1 MIRMRHTDESPHEA
15 SEINVTPF
23 IDVMLVLLV
32 IFMVTAPLTTVNV
45 PVDLPSSTEKP
56 TPRPDDP
63 VFLTVKADHN
73 LALGEDDITMDALA
87 GALESATK
95 GNRDERI
102 FLRADKTVDY
112 GTLMGV
118 MDKLRSAGYL
128 KVALVNL
135 QGQEQGSEAGSTPV
149 PSGTAAPA
157 VSGATPASTPATP
170 ASGATP

>member
-1 MIRMRHTDESPHEA
+1 MIRIRHTDENPHEA

-45 PVDLPSSTEKP
+45 PVDLPSSSEKP

-63 VFLTVKADHN
+63 VFLTVKADHG
-73 LALGEDDITMDALA
+73 LALGEDDISTDALP
-87 GALESATK
+87 GALEAATK
-95 GNRDERI
+95 GNKDERI

-135 QGQEQGSEAGSTPV
+135 QGQEEGSEAGTAPV
-149 PSGTAAPA
+149 PAGGGASSAIPTAPA
-157 VSGATPASTPATP
+157 AP

>member
-1 MIRMRHTDESPHEA
+1 MIRIRHTDENPHEA

-63 VFLTVKADHN
+63 VFLTVKADHG
-73 LALGEDDITMDALA
+73 LALGEDDISTDALP

-95 GNRDERI
+95 GNKDEWI

-135 QGQEQGSEAGSTPV
+135 QGQEEGSEAGTATV
-149 PSGTAAPA
+149 PTGAGASGSVPAAAPA
-157 VSGATPASTPATP
+157 TGNTP
-170 ASGATP
+170 

>member
-1 MIRMRHTDESPHEA
+1 MIRIRHTDENPHEA

-63 VFLTVKADHN
+63 VFLTVKADHG
-73 LALGEDDITMDALA
+73 LALGEDDISTDALP
-87 GALESATK
+87 GALETATK
-95 GNRDERI
+95 GKKDERI

-135 QGQEQGSEAGSTPV
+135 QGQEEGSEAGSTPA
-149 PSGTAAPA
+149 PSGNTVPAA
-157 VSGATPASTPATP
+157 P
-170 ASGATP
+170 ASGAAP

>member
-1 MIRMRHTDESPHEA
+1 MIRIRHADETPHEA

-56 TPRPDDP
+56 APRPENP
-63 VFLTVKADHN
+63 VFLTVKADHG
-73 LALGEDDITMDALA
+73 LALGEDDITPEGLGAALA
-87 GALESATK
+87 TATK
-95 GNRDERI
+95 GDKDQRI

-118 MDKLRSAGYL
+118 MDKLRSSGYL

-135 QGQEQGSEAGSTPV
+135 QGHEEGAEPDM
-149 PSGTAAPA
+149 APA
-157 VSGATPASTPATP
+157 FRQTPAASSAATP
-170 ASGATP
+170 

>member
-1 MIRMRHTDESPHEA
+1 MIRIRHTDEHPHEA

-63 VFLTVKADHN
+63 VFLTVKADHG
-73 LALGEDDITMDALA
+73 LAQGEDDISTDALP
-87 GALESATK
+87 GALETATK

-118 MDKLRSAGYL
+118 MDRLRSAGYL

-135 QGQEQGSEAGSTPV
+135 QGQEEGSEAGSMPV
-149 PSGTAAPA
+149 PSSNAAAP
-157 VSGATPASTPATP
+157 VSGTTP
-170 ASGATP
+170 

>member
-1 MIRMRHTDESPHEA
+1 MIHIRHADENPHEA

-56 TPRPDDP
+56 APRPDDP
-63 VFLTVKADHN
+63 VFLTVKADHG
-73 LALGEDDITMDALA
+73 LALGEDDIAADAMPAALA
-87 GALESATK
+87 TATK
-95 GNRDERI
+95 GNKDERI
-102 FLRADKTVDY
+102 FLRADRTVDY

-118 MDKLRSAGYL
+118 MDKLRAAGYL

-135 QGQEQGSEAGSTPV
+135 QGQEEGGAA
-149 PSGTAAPA
+149 GTAPAATVPAAVPAP
-157 VSGATPASTPATP
+157 GATP
-170 ASGATP
+170 

>member
-1 MIRMRHTDESPHEA
+1 MAIRIRHADETLKETH
-15 SEINVTPF
+15 EINVTPF

-56 TPRPDDP
+56 APRPDDP
-63 VFLTVKADHN
+63 VFLTVKADHG
-73 LALGEDDITMDALA
+73 LAVGEEAIAAEALPTALA
-87 GALESATK
+87 NVTK
-95 GNRDERI
+95 GNKDQRI
-102 FLRADKTVDY
+102 FLRADKSVDY

-135 QGQEQGSEAGSTPV
+135 QGQEE
-149 PSGTAAPA
+149 GTAVGAAP
-157 VSGATPASTPATP
+157 
-170 ASGATP
+170 

>member
-1 MIRMRHTDESPHEA
+1 

-63 VFLTVKADHN
+63 VFLTVKADHG
-73 LALGEDDITMDALA
+73 LAQGEDDISTDALP
-87 GALESATK
+87 GALETATK

-118 MDKLRSAGYL
+118 MDRLRSAGYL

-135 QGQEQGSEAGSTPV
+135 QGQEEGSEAGSMPV
-149 PSGTAAPA
+149 PSSNAAAP
-157 VSGATPASTPATP
+157 VSGTTP
-170 ASGATP
+170 

>member
-1 MIRMRHTDESPHEA
+1 MIRIRHTDESPHEA

-63 VFLTVKADHN
+63 VFLTVKADHG
-73 LALGEDDITMDALA
+73 LALGEDDITMDSLA

-102 FLRADKTVDY
+102 FLRADRTVDY

-118 MDKLRSAGYL
+118 MDKLRSAGHL

-135 QGQEQGSEAGSTPV
+135 QGQEEGSEAGTTMVPASSTT
-149 PSGTAAPA
+149 SGSAPA
-157 VSGATPASTPATP
+157 TAPVAGGTP
-170 ASGATP
+170 

>member
-1 MIRMRHTDESPHEA
+1 MIRIRHTDENPHEA

-63 VFLTVKADHN
+63 VFLTVKADHG
-73 LALGEDDITMDALA
+73 LALGEDDITMDGLA

-118 MDKLRSAGYL
+118 MDKLRTAGYL

-135 QGQEQGSEAGSTPV
+135 QGQEEGSASGTTTVPTGSTT
-149 PSGTAAPA
+149 SGSDSATAPA
-157 VSGATPASTPATP
+157 VGGTP
-170 ASGATP
+170 

>member
-1 MIRMRHTDESPHEA
+1 MIRIRHADETPHEA

-45 PVDLPSSTEKP
+45 PVDLPSSSEKP

-63 VFLTVKADHN
+63 VFLTVKADHG
-73 LALGEDDITMDALA
+73 LALGEDTVAPDGLASALA
-87 GALESATK
+87 AATK
-95 GNRDERI
+95 GNKDQRI

-118 MDKLRSAGYL
+118 MDKLRAAGYL

-135 QGQEQGSEAGSTPV
+135 QGQEEGSAAGLTPG
-149 PSGTAAPA
+149 GTP
-157 VSGATPASTPATP
+157 
-170 ASGATP
+170 

>member
-1 MIRMRHTDESPHEA
+1 MIRIRHTDETPHEVN
-15 SEINVTPF
+15 EINVTPF

-63 VFLTVKADHN
+63 VFLTVKADHG
-73 LALGEDDITMDALA
+73 LALGEEGIQAEALT
-87 GALESATK
+87 GALEAATK
-95 GNRDERI
+95 GNKDERI

-118 MDKLRSAGYL
+118 MDKLRTAGYL

-135 QGQEQGSEAGSTPV
+135 QGQEEGAAP
-149 PSGTAAPA
+149 PSG
-157 VSGATPASTPATP
+157 SSQ
-170 ASGATP
+170 

>member
-1 MIRMRHTDESPHEA
+1 MIHIRHADESPHEA

-56 TPRPDDP
+56 VPRPDNP
-63 VFLTVKADHN
+63 VFLTVKADHG
-73 LALGEDDITMDALA
+73 LALGEDDIAADAMPAALA
-87 GALESATK
+87 TATR
-95 GNRDERI
+95 GNKDERI

-118 MDKLRSAGYL
+118 MDKLRAAGYL

-135 QGQEQGSEAGSTPV
+135 QGQEEGN
-149 PSGTAAPA
+149 AP
-157 VSGATPASTPATP
+157 
-170 ASGATP
+170 

>member
-1 MIRMRHTDESPHEA
+1 MIRIRHADETPHEA

-56 TPRPDDP
+56 APRPDNP
-63 VFLTVKADHN
+63 VFLTVKADHG
-73 LALGEDDITMDALA
+73 LALGEDDISPEGLA
-87 GALESATK
+87 AALEAATK
-95 GNRDERI
+95 GDKEQRI

-118 MDKLRSAGYL
+118 MDKLRSSGYL

-135 QGQEQGSEAGSTPV
+135 QGQEEGAESTQ
-149 PSGTAAPA
+149 
-157 VSGATPASTPATP
+157 TPAAMAPETP
-170 ASGATP
+170 

>member
-1 MIRMRHTDESPHEA
+1 MIRIRHTDESPHEA
-15 SEINVTPF
+15 HEINVTPF

-63 VFLTVKADHN
+63 VFLTVKADHG
-73 LALGEDDITMDALA
+73 LALGEDDIAADTLPSALMA
-87 GALESATK
+87 ATK
-95 GNRDERI
+95 GNKDERI
-102 FLRADKTVDY
+102 FLRADRRVDY

-135 QGQEQGSEAGSTPV
+135 QGQEEGSEGGGATIPAGASV
-149 PSGTAAPA
+149 PA
-157 VSGATPASTPATP
+157 VSSGPGNTP
-170 ASGATP
+170 

>member
-1 MIRMRHTDESPHEA
+1 MLRIRHTDESPHEA

-45 PVDLPSSTEKP
+45 PVDLPSSSEKP
-56 TPRPDDP
+56 APRPDDP
-63 VFLTVKADHN
+63 VFLTVKADHG
-73 LALGEDDITMDALA
+73 LALGEEDITPDALP

-95 GNRDERI
+95 GNKEERI

-118 MDKLRSAGYL
+118 MDKLRTAGYL

-135 QGQEQGSEAGSTPV
+135 QGQEQGHEAGTTPL

-157 VSGATPASTPATP
+157 AALPATPTPGATP
-170 ASGATP
+170 

>member
-1 MIRMRHTDESPHEA
+1 MIRIRHTDENPHEA

-63 VFLTVKADHN
+63 VFLTVKADHG
-73 LALGEDDITMDALA
+73 LALGEGDISTDALP
-87 GALESATK
+87 GALETATK
-95 GNRDERI
+95 GNKDERI
-102 FLRADKTVDY
+102 FLRADRTVDY

-135 QGQEQGSEAGSTPV
+135 QGQEEGSEAGSMPV
-149 PSGTAAPA
+149 PSGNTAAPA
-157 VSGATPASTPATP
+157 SGKTP
-170 ASGATP
+170 

>member
-1 MIRMRHTDESPHEA
+1 MRRIQHADENPHEA

-56 TPRPDDP
+56 APRPENP
-63 VFLTVKADHN
+63 VFLTVKADHA
-73 LALGEDDITMDALA
+73 LALGEDNVSAENLPQ
-87 GALESATK
+87 ALETATK
-95 GNRDERI
+95 GNKDERI

-112 GTLMGV
+112 GTLMSV

-135 QGQEQGSEAGSTPV
+135 QGQEEGS
-149 PSGTAAPA
+149 APA
-157 VSGATPASTPATP
+157 AKTEP
-170 ASGATP
+170 

>member
-1 MIRMRHTDESPHEA
+1 MRRIQHADENPHEA

-56 TPRPDDP
+56 APRPENP
-63 VFLTVKADHN
+63 VFLTVNADHA
-73 LALGEDDITMDALA
+73 LTLGEESISTDNLPK
-87 GALESATK
+87 ALETATK
-95 GNRDERI
+95 SNKDERI

-112 GTLMGV
+112 GTLMSV

-135 QGQEQGSEAGSTPV
+135 QGQAAGS
-149 PSGTAAPA
+149 APA
-157 VSGATPASTPATP
+157 TKTEQ
-170 ASGATP
+170 

>member
-45 PVDLPSSTEKP
+45 PVDLPSSSEKP

-63 VFLTVKADHN
+63 VFLTVKADHG
-73 LALGEDDITMDALA
+73 LALGEDDITMDGLA
-87 GALESATK
+87 GALETATQ

-135 QGQEQGSEAGSTPV
+135 QGQEEGSEAGTTMVPTASTT
-149 PSGTAAPA
+149 SGSAPA
-157 VSGATPASTPATP
+157 TAPVAAGTP
-170 ASGATP
+170 

>member
-1 MIRMRHTDESPHEA
+1 MAIHIRHADESTHEA
-15 SEINVTPF
+15 HEINVTPF

-56 TPRPDDP
+56 APRPDAP
-63 VFLTVKADHN
+63 VFVSVKADHG
-73 LALGEDDITMDALA
+73 LAVGEDDITSGGLA
-87 GALESATK
+87 AALEAATK

-102 FLRADKTVDY
+102 FLRADKSVDY

-118 MDKLRSAGYL
+118 MDQLCAAGYL

-135 QGQEQGSEAGSTPV
+135 QGRTEGAG
-149 PSGTAAPA
+149 AP
-157 VSGATPASTPATP
+157 
-170 ASGATP
+170 

>member
-1 MIRMRHTDESPHEA
+1 MIRIRHADETPHEA

-56 TPRPDDP
+56 APRPENP
-63 VFLTVKADHN
+63 VFLTVKADHG
-73 LALGEDDITMDALA
+73 LALGEDDISPEGLA
-87 GALESATK
+87 AALEAATK
-95 GNRDERI
+95 GDKEQRI

-118 MDKLRSAGYL
+118 MDKLRSSGYL

-135 QGQEQGSEAGSTPV
+135 QGQEEGAESTQ
-149 PSGTAAPA
+149 
-157 VSGATPASTPATP
+157 TPAAMASETP
-170 ASGATP
+170 